1 MTMRDPAHTYFPI
14 SHVPSVRMFRGTV
27 PFSLHAA
34 LELVTAT
41 ALIAVPFTIGLSLNA
56 TITATVVGIVLF
68 GLAVSATAS
77 EGRGTLPIS
86 AHAAYDAGVALVLI
100 GAAIVFGVMGEVP
113 ALVFLLAA
121 GVAQLTL
128 NGFTRYSP
136 SRA

>member
-1 MTMRDPAHTYFPI
+1 
-14 SHVPSVRMFRGTV
+14 MFRGRV

-41 ALIAVPFTIGLSLNA
+41 ALIAVPFAIGLSVDA
-56 TITATVVGIVLF
+56 TITAGVVGIVLF
-68 GLAVSATAS
+68 GLAVSATDS

-86 AHAAYDAGVALVLI
+86 AHAIYDAAVAFVLV
-100 GAAIVFGVMGEVP
+100 GAAVVFGLLGEVP

-121 GVAQLTL
+121 GIAQLTL

-136 SRA
+136 SRI

>member
-1 MTMRDPAHTYFPI
+1 
-14 SHVPSVRMFRGTV
+14 MFRGTV
-27 PFSLHAA
+27 SFSLHAA

-41 ALIAVPFTIGLSLNA
+41 ALIAVPFAIGLSLDA
-56 TITATVVGIVLF
+56 TITAFVVGIVLF
-68 GLAVSATAS
+68 GLAVSATAT

-86 AHAAYDAGVALVLI
+86 AHATYDAAVALVLI
-100 GAAIVFGVMGEVP
+100 GAAIVFGLAGEAP
-113 ALVFLLAA
+113 ALAFLLAA

>member
-1 MTMRDPAHTYFPI
+1 
-14 SHVPSVRMFRGTV
+14 MFRGRV

-41 ALIAVPFTIGLSLNA
+41 ALIAVPFAIGLSLDA
-56 TITATVVGIVLF
+56 TITAAVVGIVLF
-68 GLAVSATAS
+68 GLAVSATAT
-77 EGRGTLPIS
+77 EGRGTLPVS

-100 GAAIVFGVMGEVP
+100 GAAIVFGVVGEAP
-113 ALVFLLAA
+113 ALAFLLAA

-128 NGFTRYSP
+128 NAFTRYSP